1 MAQFDFG
8 NLESPLS
15 GTVFINGNLEPW
27 RDALHSSHKGG
38 SRPSYAVEGMLW
50 VDDTTNPW
58 ILNMFDGS
66 NDIALGSFDTTTNT
80 FTPSG
85 VSQAAEDIS
94 FDNTDSGLT
103 ATNVQDAIDEAVGDF
118 SDFEGRVVGFATA
131 AQGDLADSAV
141 QPGDA
146 FSAPFS
152 HYQDQKAQGT
162 DGGTFTQS
170 AWQTRVLN
178 TSLSTGIS
186 GSSLSSNQISLPAGT
201 YYVEAIAPG
210 FICGRHKAR
219 LYNVTDSAV
228 LLAGTSEIS
237 GTGDAITSF
246 SKVSGRF
253 TLSGTKTI
261 ALEHYCLSTRS
272 TDGFGA
278 STNVPSTVEVY
289 SDIKIWKVA

>member
-38 SRPSYAVEGMLW
+38 TRPSYAVEGMMW
-50 VDDTTNPW
+50 VNDTTNPW
-58 ILNMFDGS
+58 VLNMFDGA
-66 NDIALGSFDTTTNT
+66 NDIAIGSFDTTTNI

-85 VSQAAEDIS
+85 VSQAADDIS
-94 FDNTDSGLT
+94 FDNTDSGLS

-118 SDFEGRVVGFATA
+118 SDFEGRVDGFATA
-131 AQGDLADSAV
+131 AQGALADSAL
-141 QPGDA
+141 QAGDA

-152 HYQDQKAQGT
+152 HYQDQKTQGT
-162 DGGTFTQS
+162 DGGTFTQLS
-170 AWQTRVLN
+170 WQTRVLN

-186 GSSLSSNQISLPAGT
+186 GSSLSSNEISLPAGT

-219 LYNVTDSAV
+219 LYNVTDASV
-228 LLAGTSEIS
+228 LLVGTSEIS
-237 GTGDAITSF
+237 GTGDAITTS
-246 SKVSGRF
+246 SKISGRF
-253 TLSGTKTI
+253 TLSGTKSI
-261 ALEHYCLSTRS
+261 SLHHYHKPSLEPEWRKSHTHQRRAHRHTWITR
-272 TDGFGA
+272 
-278 STNVPSTVEVY
+278 P
-289 SDIKIWKVA
+289 